1 MSQAIC
7 SGQSVL
13 ELGSGSI
20 AGSLAGMILTDN
32 GARVVNVE
40 PCDGDALR
48 RTLPSGFL
56 VWKRGKESVVHD
68 LRDASA
74 PAGVRALAKRADLQR
89 RLSGNICRG
98 NGYQAI
104 IGAAQRA
111 ASATRA

>member
-7 SGQSVL
+7 SGQSVV

-20 AGSLAGMILTDN
+20 GGSLARMILTGN

-40 PCDGDALR
+40 LHDGDALR
-48 RTLPSGFL
+48 TTLPPGFL
-56 VWKRGKESVVHD
+56 VWNRGKESVVHD
-68 LRDASA
+68 LRAASA

-104 IGAAQRA
+104 ISAVQHAT
-111 ASATRA
+111 SATRA

>member
-13 ELGSGSI
+13 ELGSGNI
-20 AGSLAGMILTDN
+20 GGSLAGMIPSDN

-40 PCDGDALR
+40 RRDGDALR
-48 RTLPSGFL
+48 MTLPPGFL
-56 VWKRGKESVVHD
+56 VWNRGKASVVHD
-68 LRDASA
+68 LRAASA
-74 PAGVRALAKRADLQR
+74 PAGVRALAERADLQR

-98 NGYQAI
+98 KGYQAI
-104 IGAAQRA
+104 ISAVQHA